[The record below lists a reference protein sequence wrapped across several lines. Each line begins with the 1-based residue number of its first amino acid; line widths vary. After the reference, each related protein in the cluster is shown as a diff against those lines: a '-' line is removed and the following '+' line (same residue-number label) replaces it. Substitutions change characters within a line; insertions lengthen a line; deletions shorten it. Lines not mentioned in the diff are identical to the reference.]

1 MSDMI
6 SVLAEVTDIANKQA
20 TGASTALVA
29 SIGRF
34 VNYLFPYTCFKTGLQ
49 YVHFLQTKT
58 IFYEFLMSETAN

>member
-34 VNYLFPYTCFKTGLQ
+34 VNYLFPYTCYKTGLQ
-49 YVHFLQTKT
+49 YVLQTKT